1 MRNSGRG
8 LTLLELLVVMLALM
22 VVMSMGFQI
31 LLTSGKSA
39 ARGLSLTSQSERL
52 RLLQKMIDRDLGSR
66 YSPPSSANL
75 LVSSVTGPPATQT
88 LLRTE
93 ILDQPSDPHVE
104 LCELTYT
111 LEETA
116 LGGGTWAVVRT
127 LDPDLEPGRG
137 PEADARA
144 VFQLRVTESLTWSAT
159 SESLGG
165 GPSQMWLNIVLQD
178 SQFKGFLTQRKVL
191 LTGYAP

>member
-1 MRNSGRG
+1 
-8 LTLLELLVVMLALM
+8 MLALM

-39 ARGLSLTSQSERL
+39 HRGLSLTSQGERL
-52 RLLQKMIDRDLGSR
+52 RLLQKMIHLDLGSR
-66 YSPPSSANL
+66 YAPPASENL
-75 LVSSVTGPPATQT
+75 LIGGTSESSSTQM

-93 ILDQPSDPHVE
+93 ILDQPSDEHVD

-111 LEETA
+111 LEETSEGSGA
-116 LGGGTWAVVRT
+116 WAVMRT

-144 VFQLRVTESLTWSAT
+144 VFQLRVTESLIWTAT
-159 SESLGG
+159 PESVGG
-165 GPSQMWLNIVLQD
+165 GPSLAWLTISLQD
-178 SQFKGFLTQRKVL
+178 SEFKGFLSQCKVL
-191 LTGYAP
+191 LAGYTP